1 MITKRIIPC
10 LDVRNGRVVKGVN
23 FEGVRDVADPVEM
36 ARMYNAA
43 GADELVF
50 YDITASVEERKLFT
64 RVLEKV
70 AEQILADYRELTAV
84 PHQGAGGASGN
95 PKRRWRGVPPW
106 LLIVLVLL
114 AIPVGLPLLGVLIGV
129 IGAIAGILL
138 AAVAIAIVVVV
149 IIPLT
154 LLITGVILCGFSFA
168 LWGIP
173 ASAVTTLGCGL
184 VLFALGVL
192 VTLLMIKLCTLFVPP
207 LFRGFVAIIRWPFD
221 KLRGRTRSNGGG
233 TQ

>member
-1 MITKRIIPC
+1 MN
-10 LDVRNGRVVKGVN
+10 RN
-23 FEGVRDVADPVEM
+23 EYM
-36 ARMYNAA
+36 AALRRALSA
-43 GADELVF
+43 LPE
-50 YDITASVEERKLFT
+50 EERASALRYYEEYFDDAGPENEQKVISDLGAP
-64 RVLEKV
+64 EKV

-84 PHQGAGGASGN
+84 PHQGAGGASGK

-114 AIPVGLPLLGVLIGV
+114 AIPVGLPLLGVLVGV

-184 VLFALGVL
+184 ALFALGVL

-221 KLRGRTRSNGGG
+221 KLRGRTRNHGGG

>member
-1 MITKRIIPC
+1 MN
-10 LDVRNGRVVKGVN
+10 RNEYMSALRRALSALP
-23 FEGVRDVADPVEM
+23 E
-36 ARMYNAA
+36 
-43 GADELVF
+43 
-50 YDITASVEERKLFT
+50 EERASALRYYEEYFDDAGPENEQQ
-64 RVLEKV
+64 VISDLGAPEKV

-84 PHQGAGGASGN
+84 PHPDAGGASGK

-129 IGAIAGILL
+129 IGAVAGILL

-184 VLFALGVL
+184 ALFALGVL

-221 KLRGRTRSNGGG
+221 KLRGRTRNHGGG

>member
-1 MITKRIIPC
+1 MN
-10 LDVRNGRVVKGVN
+10 RN
-23 FEGVRDVADPVEM
+23 EYM
-36 ARMYNAA
+36 AALRRALSA
-43 GADELVF
+43 LPE
-50 YDITASVEERKLFT
+50 EERASALRYYEEYFDDAGPENEQKVISDLGAP
-64 RVLEKV
+64 EKV

-84 PHQGAGGASGN
+84 PHQGTGGASGN

-114 AIPVGLPLLGVLIGV
+114 AIPVGIPLLGVLIGV

-184 VLFALGVL
+184 ALFALGVL

-221 KLRGRTRSNGGG
+221 KLRGRTRNHGGG

>member
-1 MITKRIIPC
+1 MN
-10 LDVRNGRVVKGVN
+10 RN
-23 FEGVRDVADPVEM
+23 EYM
-36 ARMYNAA
+36 AALRRALSA
-43 GADELVF
+43 LPE
-50 YDITASVEERKLFT
+50 EERASALRYYEEYFDDAGPENEQQ
-64 RVLEKV
+64 VISDLGAPEKV

-84 PHQGAGGASGN
+84 PHQGAGGASGK

-106 LLIVLVLL
+106 LLIVLALL
-114 AIPVGLPLLGVLIGV
+114 AIPVGLPLLGVLVGV

-184 VLFALGVL
+184 ALFALGVL

-207 LFRGFVAIIRWPFD
+207 LFRGFVTIIRWPFD
-221 KLRGRTRSNGGG
+221 KLRGRTRNHGGG

>member
-1 MITKRIIPC
+1 MN
-10 LDVRNGRVVKGVN
+10 RN
-23 FEGVRDVADPVEM
+23 EYM
-36 ARMYNAA
+36 AALRRA
-43 GADELVF
+43 L
-50 YDITASVEERKLFT
+50 SVLPEEERASALRYYEEYFDDAGPENEQQ
-64 RVLEKV
+64 VISDLGAPEKV

-84 PHQGAGGASGN
+84 PHQGAGGASGK

-106 LLIVLVLL
+106 LLIVLALL
-114 AIPVGLPLLGVLIGV
+114 AIPVGLPLLGVLVGV

-184 VLFALGVL
+184 ALFALGVL

-207 LFRGFVAIIRWPFD
+207 LFRGFVTIIRWPFD
-221 KLRGRTRSNGGG
+221 KLRGRTRNHGGG

>member
-1 MITKRIIPC
+1 MN
-10 LDVRNGRVVKGVN
+10 RN
-23 FEGVRDVADPVEM
+23 EYM
-36 ARMYNAA
+36 AALRRALSA
-43 GADELVF
+43 LPE
-50 YDITASVEERKLFT
+50 EERASALRYYEEYFDDAGPENEQQ
-64 RVLEKV
+64 VISDLGAPEKV

-221 KLRGRTRSNGGG
+221 KLRGRTRNHGGG

>member
-1 MITKRIIPC
+1 M
-10 LDVRNGRVVKGVN
+10 G
-23 FEGVRDVADPVEM
+23 
-36 ARMYNAA
+36 
-43 GADELVF
+43 
-50 YDITASVEERKLFT
+50 
-64 RVLEKV
+64 
-70 AEQILADYRELTAV
+70 
-84 PHQGAGGASGN
+84 
-95 PKRRWRGVPPW
+95 
-106 LLIVLVLL
+106 VLV
-114 AIPVGLPLLGVLIGV
+114 GV

-184 VLFALGVL
+184 ALFALGVL

-221 KLRGRTRSNGGG
+221 KLRGRTRNHGGG

>member
-1 MITKRIIPC
+1 MN
-10 LDVRNGRVVKGVN
+10 RN
-23 FEGVRDVADPVEM
+23 EYM
-36 ARMYNAA
+36 AALRRALSA
-43 GADELVF
+43 LPE
-50 YDITASVEERKLFT
+50 EERASALRYYEEYFDDAGPENEQQ
-64 RVLEKV
+64 VISDLGAPEKV

-84 PHQGAGGASGN
+84 PHQGAGGASGK

-129 IGAIAGILL
+129 IAAIAGILL

-184 VLFALGVL
+184 ALFALGVL

-221 KLRGRTRSNGGG
+221 KLRGRTRNHGGG

>member
-1 MITKRIIPC
+1 MN
-10 LDVRNGRVVKGVN
+10 RN
-23 FEGVRDVADPVEM
+23 EYM
-36 ARMYNAA
+36 AALRRALSA
-43 GADELVF
+43 LPE
-50 YDITASVEERKLFT
+50 EERASALRYYEEYFDDAGPENEQQ
-64 RVLEKV
+64 VISDLGAPEKV

-84 PHQGAGGASGN
+84 PHQGAGGASGK

-106 LLIVLVLL
+106 LLIVLALL
-114 AIPVGLPLLGVLIGV
+114 AIPVGLPLLGVLVGV

-184 VLFALGVL
+184 ALFALGVL

-221 KLRGRTRSNGGG
+221 KLRGRTRNHGGG

>member
-1 MITKRIIPC
+1 MN
-10 LDVRNGRVVKGVN
+10 RN
-23 FEGVRDVADPVEM
+23 EYM
-36 ARMYNAA
+36 AALWRALSA
-43 GADELVF
+43 LPE
-50 YDITASVEERKLFT
+50 EERASALRYYEEYFDDAGPENEQQ
-64 RVLEKV
+64 VISDLGAPEKV

-106 LLIVLVLL
+106 LMIVLVLL

-184 VLFALGVL
+184 ALFALGVL
-192 VTLLMIKLCTLFVPP
+192 VALLMIKLCTLFVPP

-221 KLRGRTRSNGGG
+221 KLRGRTRNHGGG

>member
-1 MITKRIIPC
+1 MN
-10 LDVRNGRVVKGVN
+10 RNEYMSALRRALSALP
-23 FEGVRDVADPVEM
+23 E
-36 ARMYNAA
+36 
-43 GADELVF
+43 
-50 YDITASVEERKLFT
+50 EERASALRYYEEYFDDAGPENEQKVISDLGAP
-64 RVLEKV
+64 EKV

-84 PHQGAGGASGN
+84 PHQGANGASGK

-149 IIPLT
+149 IIPLA

-184 VLFALGVL
+184 ALFALGVL

-221 KLRGRTRSNGGG
+221 KLRGRTRNHGGG

>member
-1 MITKRIIPC
+1 MN
-10 LDVRNGRVVKGVN
+10 RN
-23 FEGVRDVADPVEM
+23 EYM
-36 ARMYNAA
+36 AALRRALSA
-43 GADELVF
+43 LPE
-50 YDITASVEERKLFT
+50 EERASALRYYEEYFDDAGPENEQQ
-64 RVLEKV
+64 VISDLGAPEKV

-184 VLFALGVL
+184 ALFALGVL
-192 VTLLMIKLCTLFVPP
+192 VALLMIKLCTLFVPP

-221 KLRGRTRSNGGG
+221 KLRGRTRNHGGG

>member
-1 MITKRIIPC
+1 MN
-10 LDVRNGRVVKGVN
+10 RN
-23 FEGVRDVADPVEM
+23 EYM
-36 ARMYNAA
+36 AALRRALSA
-43 GADELVF
+43 LPE
-50 YDITASVEERKLFT
+50 EERASALRYYEEYFDDAGPENEQQ
-64 RVLEKV
+64 VISDLGAPEKV

-84 PHQGAGGASGN
+84 PHQGAGGASGK

-114 AIPVGLPLLGVLIGV
+114 AIPVGLPLLGVLVGV

-184 VLFALGVL
+184 ALFALGVL

-207 LFRGFVAIIRWPFD
+207 LFRGFVTIIRWPFD
-221 KLRGRTRSNGGG
+221 KLRGRTRNHGGG

>member
-1 MITKRIIPC
+1 MN
-10 LDVRNGRVVKGVN
+10 RN
-23 FEGVRDVADPVEM
+23 EYM
-36 ARMYNAA
+36 AALRRA
-43 GADELVF
+43 L
-50 YDITASVEERKLFT
+50 SVLPEEERANALRYYEEYFDDAGPENEQQ
-64 RVLEKV
+64 VISDLGAPEKV

-154 LLITGVILCGFSFA
+154 LLVTGVILCGFSFA

-221 KLRGRTRSNGGG
+221 KLRGRTRNHGGG